1 MRGGTLP
8 AALIFAA
15 LGFALS
21 FAPRRF
27 RAPALLVAAIAA
39 LVMLQIPLGPSHT
52 ELVYFACWACVIAAA
67 ASVHLPGGVPGRA
80 ALLLALVTGA
90 GAGAVVAQA
99 GGLRDLAAAM
109 PAASVIVP
117 ASWFVATGR
126 GIAVKV
132 VSSWLIAIAILAAAL
147 PLTPTPGYAP
157 DHME

>member
-15 LGFALS
+15 LGFALA

-27 RAPALLVAAIAA
+27 RAPALLGAAIAA
-39 LVMLQIPLGPSHT
+39 LAALQLPLGPSHA
-52 ELVYFACWACVIAAA
+52 EQVYFACWACVISAA
-67 ASVHLPGGVPGRA
+67 ASVHLPGGVPGRV
-80 ALLLALVTGA
+80 ALLVALVVGT
-90 GAGAVVAQA
+90 GAGAVVSQA
-99 GGLRDLAAAM
+99 GGWRDLPAAM
-109 PAASVIVP
+109 PAALVVVP
-117 ASWFVATGR
+117 ASWLVATGR

-132 VSSWLIAIAILAAAL
+132 VSSWLIAIAVLSAAL